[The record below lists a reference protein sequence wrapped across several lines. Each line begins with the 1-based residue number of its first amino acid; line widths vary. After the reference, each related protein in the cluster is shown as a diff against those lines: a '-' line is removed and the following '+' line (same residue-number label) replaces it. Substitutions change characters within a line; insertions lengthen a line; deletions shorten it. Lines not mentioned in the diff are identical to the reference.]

1 MPLATSWF
9 ITTGSTRASS
19 SSVQWVSSWAFMAL
33 LAGGAGEDRG
43 RRMTRSQRIA
53 SAKLG
58 KIRGVDRRAEV
69 TAAGSLWPQAV
80 VAGIRP
86 FPNGTGGEKRE
97 TRNDSLHRSPMELP
111 LDY

>member
-19 SSVQWVSSWAFMAL
+19 SSVQWVSSSAFMAL

-80 VAGIRP
+80 VVLIPAL
-86 FPNGTGGEKRE
+86 PNGSGGGERQ
-97 TRNDSLHRSPMELP
+97 TRNGPVPQRPS
-111 LDY
+111 